1 MKIERNEVT
10 LAYEKEGQGPPIVL
24 IHGFPL
30 NRTMWRPQ
38 IEALRD
44 RFTVVAP
51 DLRGFGEAA
60 GPMNDLTMD
69 TYAGD
74 VLSLL
79 DSLGMD
85 RVALA
90 GFSMGGYVA
99 FRIVAKAAGRIGS
112 LIMAC
117 SRAGPDSEE
126 ARQGRYKTIERI
138 RTEGPDG
145 FLEEFTSRLVG
156 KTTKAARPAVLDAV
170 RRNVGKPP
178 AASLT
183 AALAAMATRPDSLPL
198 LAKIA
203 APTLVIVGDEDTVM
217 PPDAGKEIAAGVK
230 AGRLVTIP
238 QAGHVSNLEAPEA
251 FNQALGEFLL
261 AERQ

>member
-10 LAYEKEGQGPPIVL
+10 LGYEKEGQGPPVVL

-30 NRTMWRPQ
+30 NKAMWRPQ
-38 IEALRD
+38 IDALRD
-44 RFTVVAP
+44 RCTLVAP

-60 GPMNDLTMD
+60 GPVNDVTMD
-69 TYAGD
+69 TYADD

-99 FRIVAKAAGRIGS
+99 FRIVAKAAARIS
-112 LIMAC
+112 SFILAC

-138 RTEGPDG
+138 RTEGPGG
-145 FLEEFTSRLVG
+145 FLEEFTGRLVG
-156 KTTKAARPAVLDAV
+156 ATTKATRPAVLETV
-170 RRNVGKPP
+170 RRIVGKPP

-203 APTLVIVGDEDTVM
+203 VPTLVIVGEEDTVM
-217 PPDAGKEIAAGVK
+217 PADAGKEIAAGVQ

-238 QAGHVSNLEAPEA
+238 KAGHVSNLEAPEA
-251 FNQALGEFLL
+251 FNQALQEFLL
-261 AERQ
+261 AERR

>member
-1 MKIERNEVT
+1 MKIERSRVT
-10 LAYEKEGQGPPIVL
+10 LGYEREGHGPPVVL

-38 IEALRD
+38 IEGLRD

-51 DLRGFGEAA
+51 DLRGFGDAA
-60 GPMNDLTMD
+60 GPVNDLTMD

-74 VLSLL
+74 VLDLL
-79 DSLGMD
+79 DALELN

-99 FRIVAKAAGRIGS
+99 FRVVARAAGRIRS
-112 LIMAC
+112 LIIAG

-126 ARQGRYKTIERI
+126 ARRGRHAAIERI

-145 FLEEFTSRLVG
+145 FLEEFSARLVG
-156 KTTKAARPAVLDAV
+156 PTTKAGRPAVLDTV
-170 RRNVGKPP
+170 RRIVGKPP
-178 AASLT
+178 ASSVT
-183 AALAAMATRPDSLPL
+183 AALAAMAARPDSRPL
-198 LAKIA
+198 LASIA
-203 APTLVIVGDEDTVM
+203 APTLVIVGDEDTVI
-217 PPDAGKEIAAGVK
+217 PPDAGKEIASGVR

-251 FNQALGEFLL
+251 FNGALREFLL
-261 AERQ
+261 AD

>member
-1 MKIERNEVT
+1 MKIDRSGTT
-10 LAYEKEGQGPPIVL
+10 LAYEKEGQGPPVVL

-60 GPMNDLTMD
+60 GPVNDLTMD
-69 TYAGD
+69 AYAGD
-74 VLSLL
+74 VLDLL

-99 FRIVAKAAGRIGS
+99 FRVIAKAAGRIRS
-112 LIMAC
+112 LIIAG

-126 ARQGRYKTIERI
+126 ARQGRHKAIERI

-145 FLEEFTSRLVG
+145 FLEEFSARLVG
-156 KTTKAARPAVLDAV
+156 TTTKAARPAVLDAV
-170 RRNVGKPP
+170 RRIVGKPP
-178 AASLT
+178 ASSLA
-183 AALAAMATRPDSLPL
+183 AALAAMAARPDSRPL
-198 LAKIA
+198 LATIA

-217 PPDAGKEIAAGVK
+217 PPDAGKEIATGVQT
-230 AGRLVTIP
+230 GRLVTIP

-251 FNQALGEFLL
+251 FNKALREFLL
-261 AERQ
+261 ADRG

>member
-1 MKIERNEVT
+1 MKIERAGLT
-10 LAYEKEGQGPPIVL
+10 LAYEKEGHGPPVVL

-38 IEALRD
+38 LEALRD
-44 RFTVVAP
+44 RFTVIAP
-51 DLRGFGEAA
+51 DLRGFGESA
-60 GPMNDLTMD
+60 GPVDALTMD
-69 TYAGD
+69 TYADD
-74 VLSLL
+74 VLDLL
-79 DSLGMD
+79 DTLGMD

-99 FRIVAKAAGRIGS
+99 FRVVARAAERIRS
-112 LIMAC
+112 LIIAA

-126 ARQGRYKTIERI
+126 ARQGRHAAIERI

-145 FLEEFTSRLVG
+145 FLEEFAARLVG
-156 KTTKAARPAVLDAV
+156 STTKAARPAVLDTV
-170 RRNVGKPP
+170 RRIIGKPP
-178 AASLT
+178 ASSVT
-183 AALAAMATRPDSLPL
+183 AALAAMAARPDSRPL
-198 LAKIA
+198 LAKIE

-217 PPDAGKEIAAGVK
+217 PPDAGKEIATGVR

-251 FNQALGEFLL
+251 FNGALREFLL
-261 AERQ
+261 TDRG